1 MCLWKA
7 EHRSN
12 ENIESESV
20 ISNKESAEIGL
31 ANILDEINTD
41 IQPGA
46 ARTYMNSMQVV
57 FSQKLS
63 SVYDAYQE
71 LLGSHDEELL
81 ASAGGDMSGY
91 P

>member
-1 MCLWKA
+1 M
-7 EHRSN
+7 
-12 ENIESESV
+12 
-20 ISNKESAEIGL
+20 
-31 ANILDEINTD
+31 DEINTD

-81 ASAGGDMSGY
+81 ASAGGDISLE
-91 P
+91 

>member
-1 MCLWKA
+1 M
-7 EHRSN
+7 
-12 ENIESESV
+12 
-20 ISNKESAEIGL
+20 
-31 ANILDEINTD
+31 DEINTD

-81 ASAGGDMSGY
+81 ASAGGDMSGS

>member
-1 MCLWKA
+1 M
-7 EHRSN
+7 
-12 ENIESESV
+12 
-20 ISNKESAEIGL
+20 
-31 ANILDEINTD
+31 DEINTD

-71 LLGSHDEELL
+71 LYRLCEFEINRVIIVSIKL
-81 ASAGGDMSGY
+81 
-91 P
+91 